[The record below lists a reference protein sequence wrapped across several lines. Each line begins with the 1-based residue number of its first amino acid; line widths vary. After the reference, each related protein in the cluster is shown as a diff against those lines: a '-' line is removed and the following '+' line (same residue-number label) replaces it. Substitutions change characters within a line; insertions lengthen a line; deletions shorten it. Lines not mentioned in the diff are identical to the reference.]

1 MSVVLHVP
9 HASTAIPDDVRRG
22 IELDDAALAR
32 ELLASS
38 DHHTD
43 RFVAGLDALAP
54 PGAPLGR
61 VAAFVNAHSRL
72 VVDPERFLDPAR
84 EATEAV
90 GRGAVYTR
98 GFDGTLL
105 RDADAPGFA
114 ALRADLIERFFTP
127 YHAGFEQLVAGML
140 DASGPASGSG
150 AGTCTC
156 TVIDV
161 HSYPSVAQPY
171 ELAGGLPADAVRPEL
186 CIGTDEVH
194 TPAWLVA
201 VVEDAAAA
209 CGFSTARDTPFAGTF
224 VPTPWLGDARV
235 RSVMLEIR
243 RDTYMDEAT
252 GELHADGAERC
263 RALVRRV
270 VEGVLAHGSAGA
282 AREVA

>member
-9 HASTAIPDDVRRG
+9 HASTAIPDDVRHS

-43 RFVAGLDALAP
+43 TFVTELDPLALAGLPTGVASAAP
-54 PGAPLGR
+54 GR
-61 VAAFVNAHSRL
+61 VRAYVNAYSRL
-72 VVDPERFLDPAR
+72 VVDPERFLDPAL

-90 GRGAVYTR
+90 GRGAVYTH
-98 GFDGTLL
+98 GFDGRVL

-114 ALRADLIERFFTP
+114 ALRADLIARFFAP
-127 YHAGFEQLVAGML
+127 YHAGIEQLVAAML
-140 DASGPASGSG
+140 DAY
-150 AGTCTC
+150 GTCT
-156 TVIDV
+156 VVDV

-186 CIGTDEVH
+186 CIGTDGVH
-194 TPAWLVA
+194 TPGWLVA
-201 VVEDAAAA
+201 LVEEAAAA
-209 CGFSTARDTPFAGTF
+209 CGLATSRDTPFAGTF
-224 VPTPWLGDARV
+224 VPTPWFGDARGEGVGSARV

-252 GELHADGAERC
+252 GELHADGAERM
-263 RALVRRV
+263 RALVRHV
-270 VEGVLAHGSAGA
+270 VEGVLA
-282 AREVA
+282 VQ